1 MCTAEFSP
9 RPPGLIWI
17 ERHVLDATTIGAL
30 TERLIGVTRMVHIG
44 CRAAGGRPGLG
55 VSAWKG
61 PVSMYANLVTVR
73 IDIDLNDALKD
84 LREQVVPRVKQAPG
98 LVAGYWL
105 EPRGD
110 NEGTSIVVFE
120 TEEQARN
127 AAQMVQQGSNPMPGV
142 TVVHV
147 ETREVV
153 ASL

>member
-1 MCTAEFSP
+1 
-9 RPPGLIWI
+9 
-17 ERHVLDATTIGAL
+17 
-30 TERLIGVTRMVHIG
+30 
-44 CRAAGGRPGLG
+44 
-55 VSAWKG
+55 
-61 PVSMYANLVTVR
+61 MYANLVTVR

-105 EPRGD
+105 EPGGD